1 MRSLGAVGFFIWEA
15 LVGGLPSLEV
25 EELRGLA
32 GTQCEWGL
40 LGDTVLAGI
49 SEVPRDGAAAVIVF
63 LFMWYPSWP
72 CEHGRR

>member
-1 MRSLGAVGFFIWEA
+1 M
-15 LVGGLPSLEV
+15 EV

-40 LGDTVLAGI
+40 LGDIVLAGI
-49 SEVPRDGAAAVIVF
+49 SEVPRDEAAAVIVF
-63 LFMWYPSWP
+63 LSMWCPSWP